1 MIRSEPDYDL
11 FRHAWSWS
19 TAEDLDPVCV
29 FRSLGC
35 FFWVGLCWVQMFK
48 LLIIP
53 NQLLN
58 NHKSIV
64 HLQSPRCTDH
74 GGCADQFDGLG
85 ACVNLAAPLQIS
97 ELFNRFVFVYV
108 LVLVFVSCAYI
119 HVSVCLSVPRCL
131 CQSCSSSSDQWTL
144 YMRSWCG
151 CFREW
156 KRAMW
161 YQDRRHLPNPFLI
174 FRFDLSTTSMKGL
187 CGNAGCC
194 HCLRVIGNAI
204 GGPKNPSDKEPSA
217 KKPTAKRPKR
227 KKEQRPKSKKRKTK
241 KQKRKKPKL
250 KKPKTLKPKG
260 KKSISGW
267 PKPSSRTGKVN
278 TEKKTKLWTLWKG
291 QTTRTIFLRKT

>member
-1 MIRSEPDYDL
+1 MICSEPDYDL
-11 FRHAWSWS
+11 IRHGWSWS

-35 FFWVGLCWVQMFK
+35 FFWIGFCWVQLFK

-53 NQLLN
+53 NQLLS

-64 HLQSPRCTDH
+64 HLVFPRCTDH

-144 YMRSWCG
+144 YIRSWCG

-161 YQDRRHLPNPFLI
+161 YQERRLLPNPFII

-194 HCLRVIGNAI
+194 HCLKVIGNAI
-204 GGPKNPSDKEPSA
+204 GGPKNSSDKEPSA
-217 KKPTAKRPKR
+217 KKPTEKRPKR

-250 KKPKTLKPKG
+250 KRPKALKPKG

-278 TEKKTKLWTLWKG
+278 TEKNTKLWTLWKG